1 MAQIKYNLGDLGT
14 EVYSTNETVIGTWIN
29 GKPIYRK
36 VIDFGA
42 LPNKTIKSVAHNIT
56 NLDTITKLYGVA
68 NRDSDKTYLPLPSAN
83 SSSIANNLYLY
94 IFGNNVN
101 VDTGSNATSLNRAY
115 IIIEYT
121 KTTD

>member
-14 EVYSTNETVIGTWIN
+14 EVYSTNETVIGTWID

-42 LPNKTIKSVAHNIT
+42 LPNGTIKSVAHNIT
-56 NLDTITKLYGVA
+56 NLDIITKLYGVA
-68 NRDSDKTYLPLPSAN
+68 NNDSNKTCLPLPSGNSPSVAN
-83 SSSIANNLYLY
+83 SIYLY
-94 IFGNNVN
+94 ILGKDVN
-101 VDTGSNATSLNRAY
+101 VDCGVNASSYNRSY

-121 KTTD
+121 KNN